1 MESQLYLVTP
11 LKQYQKDK
19 NSKNLIR
26 LLNSFESKAQ
36 IQGSDYLDDE
46 VVSSI
51 LINHENF
58 RKFDEDLWDSLSK
71 LDLSIGWHKYSE
83 KNTHILEVMRPL
95 DEKIAEI
102 RDQIFESLKE
112 EDRIKKE
119 LMNEEEG
126 YLFYFAEINS
136 LLKGKKE
143 FEHSLK
149 ISKELSSYLSEIT
162 YSAGAEVKSQKKPY
176 LPDEFW
182 DWFYPIVCSA
192 YSAFLESSTKAES
205 ERRVLLEAQ
214 CLNSWLCLT
223 LIAVTKVNK
232 QKIFA
237 EPANNFLNNIK
248 ILDTPL
254 LKALHALVSERDD
267 ENSENI
273 GVSIS
278 QGYVENW
285 LLISGIIF
293 PAIYSSKFIL
303 SITYDVLIDS
313 FIDDSYEVW
322 DTEVEN
328 ILYKPIESLLYSKLL
343 IREDDASLIRL
354 YKDSTDFINLLGTLK
369 DDNSVNLSVKSCK
382 KILNEMAFS
391 YWDEDDPYFALEAVS
406 AYLVKICNENHKK
419 NGIPFKL
426 NLPPNKFEGHKTYP
440 KYFESISTIGVNLDQ
455 YLSSSIYDGTNATER
470 LVAGA
475 SSISDA
481 GLVDHALVFLGYGLV
496 KISLGFTSSNE
507 FSIREVNQFISKPE
521 ILFRLD
527 QTLYPFLKLC
537 LISNVN
543 IPLSNKIWIENI
555 LSKNKKV
562 DIHLVDIDRAE
573 IESFKVHHLIKI
585 PPWFSEEDDALLK
598 NLNDYRA
605 IANRNNQMS
614 EEQWNRYSI
623 QNNIRGILYEIST
636 SLELVAKNL
645 FEKVY
650 LLNKTESKFQN
661 SLKKA
666 DVDLRSDRDLD
677 LGAIDYFIN
686 KINRTNKKDAR
697 IVNEIIAIAN
707 EYDQSIGKCIFLAK
721 DLHEG
726 NLKSFQH
733 FRDIDNLYISHKI
746 DKKKP
751 SNNVIPQSEANWLFS
766 YATSDFRHIYRL
778 FS

>member
-11 LKQYQKDK
+11 LKQYHKDK

-26 LLNSFESKAQ
+26 LLNSFENKAQ

-46 VVSSI
+46 VGSGI

-58 RKFDEDLWDSLSK
+58 RKFDQDLWSSLSK
-71 LDLSIGWHKYSE
+71 LDLAIGWHKFSE
-83 KNTHILEVMRPL
+83 KDTYILEVMRPL
-95 DEKIAEI
+95 DEKISEI
-102 RDQIFESLKE
+102 RDKVFESLKE
-112 EDRIKKE
+112 EDRIKQE
-119 LMNEEEG
+119 LMKEEEG
-126 YLFYFAEINS
+126 YLIYFAEINS
-136 LLKGKKE
+136 LLKDKKE

-149 ISKELSSYLSEIT
+149 LSKELSSYLREIT
-162 YSAGAEVKSQKKPY
+162 YSAVTKVKSQKKPY

-182 DWFYPIVCSA
+182 DWFYPIACSV
-192 YSAFLESSTKAES
+192 YSDFLENASKE
-205 ERRVLLEAQ
+205 ENEKRLLIEAQ
-214 CLNSWLCLT
+214 CLNSWLCLS
-223 LIAVTKVNK
+223 LIAVNKVNK
-232 QKIFA
+232 QKYF
-237 EPANNFLNNIK
+237 EGPANNFLSKIKFFDTPFTK
-248 ILDTPL
+248 ILYELASD
-254 LKALHALVSERDD
+254 KDD
-267 ENSENI
+267 ENSGNI
-273 GVSIS
+273 EEPIS

-293 PAIYSSKFIL
+293 PTIYSSKLIL
-303 SITYDVLIDS
+303 SITYDVVIDS

-328 ILYKPIESLLYSKLL
+328 ILYKPIESLLFSKFL
-343 IREDDASLIRL
+343 ISEDDASLKKL
-354 YKDSTDFINLLGTLK
+354 YKDLADFTNLLDILK
-369 DDNSVNLSVKSCK
+369 DDHQVNLSAKSCK
-382 KILNEMAFS
+382 KLLNEMAFS
-391 YWDEDDPYFALEAVS
+391 YWDEDNPYFALEAVS
-406 AYLVKICNENHKK
+406 AYYVKICNENHKR
-419 NGIPFKL
+419 NGIPYKL
-426 NLPPNKFEGHKTYP
+426 NLTPDKFEGHKAYP
-440 KYFESISTIGVNLDQ
+440 KYFESISTIGINLDQ
-455 YLSSSIYDGTNATER
+455 YLSSSIYEGTNATER

-475 SSISDA
+475 NSISDA
-481 GLVDHALVFLGYGLV
+481 GLIEHALVFLGYGLV

-507 FSIREVNQFISKPE
+507 FSIREVNKFISKPE
-521 ILFRLD
+521 ILSRLD

-537 LISNVN
+537 LICNVN
-543 IPLSNKIWIENI
+543 IPLSNRIWIENI

-562 DIHLVDIDRAE
+562 DLHLVGLDRAE

-585 PPWFSEEDDALLK
+585 PPWFSEEDDALIK

-666 DVDLRSDRDLD
+666 DVDLRLDGDLD

-686 KINRTNKKDAR
+686 RIKKANKKDAK
-697 IVNEIIAIAN
+697 IVNEIIAVAN
-707 EYDQSIGKCIFLAK
+707 EYDQSIGKCIFLIK
-721 DLHEG
+721 DLHDG
-726 NLKSFQH
+726 NMKSFQH

-766 YATSDFRHIYRL
+766 YAISDFHYIYRL